1 MKISGEFGENPKL
14 SCNRNGS
21 FCIARLSQR
30 DTKAKN
36 EAGVPLV
43 FEIRKDLRGMDRIF
57 PITFIVEILIYL
69 AFLINEVAA

>member
-1 MKISGEFGENPKL
+1 MGNLVKIQNCPATVTGVFVWQVFHKEMQERRTKPE
-14 SCNRNGS
+14 C
-21 FCIARLSQR
+21 RLF
-30 DTKAKN
+30 
-36 EAGVPLV
+36 

>member
-1 MKISGEFGENPKL
+1 MAS
-14 SCNRNGS
+14 
-21 FCIARLSQR
+21 LSQR
-30 DTKAKN
+30 DARAKN
-36 EAGVPLV
+36 EAGVPLI